1 MTFPDSLLHLALES
15 ADLGVWRLDLTR
27 DQEMLR
33 SLRHDQMFGYDTLQP
48 SWGLERALA
57 HILDEDR
64 HILVQAFERAI
75 KDGHLACEFRVRW
88 PDGSIHW
95 IAPRGRT
102 DYENGEARYVTGIV
116 SDVTARKR
124 AEEDDLQQSKMI
136 AIGQLTAGI
145 AHDFNNV
152 LQGIGGAFDLIEKK
166 AAAGTLEG
174 VTAVTR
180 LGTGLVD
187 RASRMTHR
195 LLAFSRRSP
204 LAPRAIAL
212 EKRLP
217 EIAALLRPT
226 ATQHVTVTC
235 DIEPGLCAHVD
246 DAHLET
252 AVLNLLVNARDA
264 SPRGGRIHLAARRAS
279 GLPSHDDA
287 PRLVLSVSD
296 EGTGIAADD
305 LPHVFEPFFTTKPA
319 GTGTGL
325 GLSQV
330 HGFAHQSGG
339 HVDVESALHQ
349 GTTVRVYLPVCA
361 LPDEPIACAQV
372 VHRPPGAARILLVD
386 DEPGVLD
393 TLAVTLRDQG
403 HEVITA
409 HHAEDAQ
416 AAWRAHAPFSALIT
430 DIGLPGPMDGCAL
443 AHWARAEIPDLPV
456 VLITGYAGTPLDDRL
471 PRHAEVL
478 VKPFALSALRT
489 LLKRWFRER
498 ADRADGVRWSG

>member
-1 MTFPDSLLHLALES
+1 MGDPSAISSALMNLCVNALDAMPEGGCLRLATRSGMGGIAELVVEDSGHGMAPEVLA
-15 ADLGVWRLDLTR
+15 
-27 DQEMLR
+27 
-33 SLRHDQMFGYDTLQP
+33 
-48 SWGLERALA
+48 RAL
-57 HILDEDR
+57 
-64 HILVQAFERAI
+64 
-75 KDGHLACEFRVRW
+75 
-88 PDGSIHW
+88 
-95 IAPRGRT
+95 
-102 DYENGEARYVTGIV
+102 
-116 SDVTARKR
+116 
-124 AEEDDLQQSKMI
+124 
-136 AIGQLTAGI
+136 
-145 AHDFNNV
+145 
-152 LQGIGGAFDLIEKK
+152 
-166 AAAGTLEG
+166 
-174 VTAVTR
+174 
-180 LGTGLVD
+180 
-187 RASRMTHR
+187 
-195 LLAFSRRSP
+195 
-204 LAPRAIAL
+204 
-212 EKRLP
+212 
-217 EIAALLRPT
+217 
-226 ATQHVTVTC
+226 
-235 DIEPGLCAHVD
+235 
-246 DAHLET
+246 
-252 AVLNLLVNARDA
+252 
-264 SPRGGRIHLAARRAS
+264 
-279 GLPSHDDA
+279 
-287 PRLVLSVSD
+287 
-296 EGTGIAADD
+296 
-305 LPHVFEPFFTTKPA
+305 EPFFTTKPA

-443 AHWARAEIPDLPV
+443 AHWARAEAPDLPV

-489 LLKRWFRER
+489 LLTRWFRER